1 MIRSIQNLYSVDKFI
16 SKSISGTSGTGSF
29 SNVSNDYIT
38 DEKLKMYGIK
48 VIYLA
53 SDEYG
58 EKLYIDHLDKRYSY
72 DHLGERYSYDVTTE
86 DINNLIRQHINKYCI
101 REVRKEKINRING
114 T

>member
-58 EKLYIDHLDKRYSY
+58 EKLYINHLDDKDYSY
-72 DHLGERYSYDVTTE
+72 NATGL

>member
-1 MIRSIQNLYSVDKFI
+1 M
-16 SKSISGTSGTGSF
+16 ISGTSGTGSF

-48 VIYLA
+48 GIYLA

-58 EKLYIDHLDKRYSY
+58 KKLYIDHLD
-72 DHLGERYSYDVTTE
+72 ERYSYDVTTS

-101 REVRKEKINRING
+101 REVRKEKLIKING
-114 T
+114 N